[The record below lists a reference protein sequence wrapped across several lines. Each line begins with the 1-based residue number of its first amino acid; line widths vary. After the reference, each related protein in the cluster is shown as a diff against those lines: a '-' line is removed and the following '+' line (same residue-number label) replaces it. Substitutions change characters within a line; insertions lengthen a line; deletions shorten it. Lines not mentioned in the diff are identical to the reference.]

1 MGRHQE
7 KRSTG
12 SDRRKTLQ
20 LCRQVQRALHYALGE
35 CGDDLLAGVY
45 VMSVEPAPN
54 ASRMLVTVQ
63 PMDEGTDPIDILQR
77 LSFVTG
83 QLRSDVA
90 ASIHR
95 KKVPELL
102 FHCEPLG
109 VGSPGSGG
117 DSDA

>member
-1 MGRHQE
+1 M
-7 KRSTG
+7 TG
-12 SDRRKTLQ
+12 TLHGAN
-20 LCRQVQRALHYALGE
+20 VAFSH
-35 CGDDLLAGVY
+35 
-45 VMSVEPAPN
+45 EPAPN
-54 ASRMLVTVQ
+54 ASRLLVTVQ

-77 LSFVTG
+77 LGFVTG

-117 DSDA
+117 DADA